1 MLGIKSKLNPLD
13 WNDTDVH
20 TTHEILIWYNENS
33 QRPDQFSKQKGN
45 IKDWGFLMSLKKK
58 KKRVMENYSVAGD
71 SCVSRLTENKR
82 REKEKKKHK
91 MSF

>member
-1 MLGIKSKLNPLD
+1 
-13 WNDTDVH
+13 
-20 TTHEILIWYNENS
+20 
-33 QRPDQFSKQKGN
+33 
-45 IKDWGFLMSLKKK
+45 
-58 KKRVMENYSVAGD
+58 MENYSVAGD